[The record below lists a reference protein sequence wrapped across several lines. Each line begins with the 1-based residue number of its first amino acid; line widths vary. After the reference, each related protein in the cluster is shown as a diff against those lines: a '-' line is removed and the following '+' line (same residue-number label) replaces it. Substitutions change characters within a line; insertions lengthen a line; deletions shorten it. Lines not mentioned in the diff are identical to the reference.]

1 MLSRVGKKNSEHVS
15 RVLGRIS
22 KRQPVEET
30 PPRMLTRMSKRGN
43 EEMTTR
49 ILGRMTKRGK
59 FANMRWRR
67 AEDDSPGG
75 SFKSESLEPLG
86 GFFEPLALP
95 SSSWPGKERTWES
108 PAEMIH
114 LGNHW
119 INLAPTTRP
128 NAWGRVSKRTV
139 NDDGRRFSRIGMV
152 ENRESEMAKRSG
164 VSGRFVRI
172 GVVGEDEENESH
184 ELRKKKS
191 GAQQPHWGVRIVK
204 KRSGNDQSSRWIRI
218 GVNQDHQNWESRIS
232 KKSEG
237 KEWNPKFYQH
247 LRLSSESEG
256 GEGVSKG
263 EVWEDEDEEEATE
276 EEDEDEVEVERED
289 DEHAESLEEEED
301 ADVDWVG

>member
-1 MLSRVGKKNSEHVS
+1 MDSEEDVKA
-15 RVLGRIS
+15 R
-22 KRQPVEET
+22 
-30 PPRMLTRMSKRGN
+30 KRGDDN
-43 EEMTTR
+43 ENIGQNHQE
-49 ILGRMTKRGK
+49 GK

-67 AEDDSPGG
+67 RTGD
-75 SFKSESLEPLG
+75 
-86 GFFEPLALP
+86 
-95 SSSWPGKERTWES
+95 GK
-108 PAEMIH
+108 
-114 LGNHW
+114 
-119 INLAPTTRP
+119 
-128 NAWGRVSKRTV
+128 
-139 NDDGRRFSRIGMV
+139 RFSMIGIMV
-152 ENRESEMAKRSG
+152 QDRGAEVAKRSG

-237 KEWNPKFYQH
+237 KEWNPKFDQS
-247 LRLSSESEG
+247 LRLSSELEG

>member
-1 MLSRVGKKNSEHVS
+1 MLSRVGKKSSEHVS
-15 RVLGRIS
+15 RVLGRLS

-43 EEMTTR
+43 DEMTTR

-75 SFKSESLEPLG
+75 SFKKSESLG

-95 SSSWPGKERTWES
+95 SSPWPGKERSWES

-119 INLAPTTRP
+119 IKLAPTTRP

-172 GVVGEDEENESH
+172 GMVGEDEENG
-184 ELRKKKS
+184 ELRKK
-191 GAQQPHWGVRIVK
+191 
-204 KRSGNDQSSRWIRI
+204 RS
-218 GVNQDHQNWESRIS
+218 
-232 KKSEG
+232 
-237 KEWNPKFYQH
+237 
-247 LRLSSESEG
+247 
-256 GEGVSKG
+256 
-263 EVWEDEDEEEATE
+263 
-276 EEDEDEVEVERED
+276 REPY
-289 DEHAESLEEEED
+289 
-301 ADVDWVG
+301 